1 MDKAEF
7 VQTYASIFEHSPW
20 VPERAFSRGP
30 FADKTALHTAF
41 VAVVDE
47 AGAEAQLA
55 LIRAHPELGARIA
68 LTDASTAEQQGAGLK
83 NLTADEFAQFSE
95 MNAAYREKFG
105 FPFVIC
111 VRRHTKTSILAAFAE
126 RLNHDPATERATALA
141 EIAEIAK
148 LRLEDAKWPAA

>member
-7 VQTYASIFEHSPW
+7 VQTYADIFEHSPW
-20 VPERAFSRGP
+20 VPERAFARGP
-30 FADKTALHTAF
+30 FADKFSLLAAF
-41 VAVVDE
+41 IAVVDE
-47 AGAEAQLA
+47 AGEDMQLG

-83 NLTADEFAQFSE
+83 NLTEAEFAQFTAL
-95 MNAAYREKFG
+95 NAAYRQKFG

-111 VRRHTKTSILAAFAE
+111 VRRHTKSSILAAFAE
-126 RLNHDPATERATALA
+126 RLAHDPAAERATALA

-148 LRLEDAKWPAA
+148 LRLEDAKF

>member
-1 MDKAEF
+1 MDQAEF
-7 VQTYASIFEHSPW
+7 VQKYADIFEHSPW

-30 FADKTALHTAF
+30 FADRAELHAAF

-47 AGAEAQLA
+47 AGEAAQLG
-55 LIRAHPELGARIA
+55 LIRAHPQLGAKIA

-83 NLTADEFAQFSE
+83 SLTAEEFDRFSAL
-95 MNAAYREKFG
+95 NAAYNEKFG

-111 VRRHTKTSILAAFAE
+111 VRRHTKSSILAEFAR
-126 RLNHDPATERATALA
+126 RLTHDEAAERATALA

-148 LRLEDAKWPAA
+148 LRLEDIKFD

>member
-7 VQTYASIFEHSPW
+7 VKTYADIFEHSPW
-20 VPERAFSRGP
+20 VPERAFARGP
-30 FADKTALHTAF
+30 FADKAALLTAF

-47 AGAEAQLA
+47 AGEEKQLA

-83 NLTADEFAQFSE
+83 NLTEEEFTRFSAL
-95 MNAAYREKFG
+95 NAAYNEKFG

-111 VRRHTKTSILAAFAE
+111 VRRQTKSSILAAFTQ
-126 RLNHDPATERATALA
+126 RLAHDPAAERATALA
-141 EIAEIAK
+141 EIHEIAK
-148 LRLEDAKWPAA
+148 LRLEDAKF

>member
-1 MDKAEF
+1 MDQPEF
-7 VQTYASIFEHSPW
+7 IAKYANIFEHSPW
-20 VPERAFSRGP
+20 VPERAFAHGP
-30 FADKTALHTAF
+30 FPNKTALHAAF
-41 VAVVDE
+41 VAVVNE
-47 AGAEAQLA
+47 AGEAKQLD

-83 NLTADEFAQFSE
+83 NLTSEEFAQFSQ

-111 VRRHTKTSILAAFAE
+111 VRRHTKSSILAAFAQ
-126 RLNHDPATERATALA
+126 RLTHDAATERLTALA

-148 LRLEDAKWPAA
+148 LRLEDVRFD